1 MSELSLSCR
10 RILAHAYHVLVST
23 RRDTFRLFDVTLW
36 PLVLFFSMTLFAGA
50 FTHDPRVT
58 GVVVLGALGWRIIY
72 HFQMES
78 VQLYMDNYW
87 MGMIEHVMIS
97 PVRWWEFIL
106 GGAISAVAKILV
118 LSLLFLGLGRLVFHF
133 NVTDWPATLAGFLAC
148 AGCGLVLS
156 VFSMGVA
163 LLKRGDAFAFIFA
176 FPDAVA
182 VLSGVFYPV
191 TVFPAPIRWLA
202 ESLPTTHAFN
212 QLKATV
218 GLAHGGWMGW
228 LGYLVSLAVWLTL
241 AVLFTVW
248 ALKKARREG
257 KLVKMK

>member
-1 MSELSLSCR
+1 MTELTRSSKR
-10 RILAHAYHVLVST
+10 VLAHAYHILVCT
-23 RRDTFRLFDVTLW
+23 RRDVFRLFDVTLW
-36 PLVLFFSMTLFAGA
+36 PLVLFLSMTLFAGA
-50 FTHDPRVT
+50 VTRDTRVI
-58 GVVVLGALGWRIIY
+58 GVVVLGALGWRVIY
-72 HFQMES
+72 HFQMEA

-118 LSLLFLGLGRLVFHF
+118 IATLFLALGQVMFHF
-133 NVTDWPATLAGFLAC
+133 TVAHWRPTLAGLLAC

-156 VFSMGVA
+156 VVSMGVA

-176 FPDAVA
+176 FPDVIA

-191 TVFPAPIRWLA
+191 SVFPRPVRLLS
-202 ESLPTTHAFN
+202 ETLPTSHAFN
-212 QLKATV
+212 LLKSTLGMAEWNP
-218 GLAHGGWMGW
+218 LAYFTTLAGWM
-228 LGYLVSLAVWLTL
+228 VL
-241 AVLFTVW
+241 AVLFTTW
-248 ALKKARREG
+248 ALARARRDG